1 MLNRNIGFGYTTII
15 IVISTTD
22 GLGGRH
28 RRSSS
33 WTEAVREMT
42 ARNYSNT
49 KTSRTFF
56 TIFIHSV
63 HNLILLIINEIKQ
76 QKNLKSLFLVS
87 RSKTAESLW
96 RAGISITT
104 LIPHQ
109 HQCSARSE
117 ARVKSRTCWVH
128 TAHPLTDCQ
137 CAPWS
142 DVTRA
147 RLHRS
152 RELQSTWTT
161 EHICSKRNGCCV
173 ELDISILESVRN
185 SS

>member
-117 ARVKSRTCWVH
+117 ARVKSRTCWYRLSVCSMKWRDQGSFASVTWIAVYLNH
-128 TAHPLTDCQ
+128 WAH
-137 CAPWS
+137 
-142 DVTRA
+142 
-147 RLHRS
+147 
-152 RELQSTWTT
+152 LQ
-161 EHICSKRNGCCV
+161 
-173 ELDISILESVRN
+173 
-185 SS
+185 